1 MIGGIYIKQLLYDD
15 SEKVK
20 DIKHKGKIQ
29 NRKSPRHI
37 DLLNPPVFTGLP
49 PQLVI
54 VPFLK
59 IKCETCVEQY

>member
-1 MIGGIYIKQLLYDD
+1 MMIK
-15 SEKVK
+15 KVK
-20 DIKHKGKIQ
+20 DIRYKVKIQ
-29 NRKSPRHI
+29 NEKSPRHI